1 MLSDIAGRLVNCYPN
16 NYVVLDLETTGLITE
31 SDSVIEISAIKV
43 RDSIAVE
50 EFSTLV
56 NPGFHIPYSVSS
68 VTGIMDDMVVDSPM
82 FEEALSGFINFAGDM
97 VLVGQNIRN
106 FDLKFLYRDAMK
118 FWGKTIGNDYVDT
131 LILSK
136 CYLPELN
143 HYDLSSLAVHYGIS
157 AKGAH
162 RALNDCRMT
171 QKIYEK
177 LKEEIAH
184 PSPAALAVKRCPRCG
199 NILKK
204 RDGKYGE
211 FYGCMSYPD
220 CKYTEGC

>member
-1 MLSDIAGRLVNCYPN
+1 MFSDIAGRLVNCYPN

-43 RDSIAVE
+43 RDCIAVE

-136 CYLPELN
+136 CYLQN
-143 HYDLSSLAVHYGIS
+143 Y
-157 AKGAH
+157 
-162 RALNDCRMT
+162 
-171 QKIYEK
+171 
-177 LKEEIAH
+177 
-184 PSPAALAVKRCPRCG
+184 
-199 NILKK
+199 
-204 RDGKYGE
+204 KYR
-211 FYGCMSYPD
+211 
-220 CKYTEGC
+220 